1 MADKHLLTDM
11 QILEISLVDEPAN
24 PQAHVEIFK
33 RKETDMPNYSA
44 ENPVPMPILAG
55 AVVAALN
62 DLSAQ
67 IVEKAL
73 AAGFAADPSAA
84 ARAASLLQE
93 TVMDGDA
100 VTKALADAEAKVEE
114 LAKALADKD
123 GEIAKSAGRVT
134 ELEIVLKAKD
144 EEIAKAKKK
153 KKSEVDANE
162 NGEPDADEEEVMK
175 SLPEAIRKRL
185 EEAEASKV
193 ELQKMREKE
202 ELSTAIAKAKGMG
215 VAEPEKVGA
224 LLLRIAKGKTTTEDA
239 QLLEGILKGAAAI
252 GATAAI
258 FKSIGTAAVAEI
270 NEDPEAFLK
279 AKAEEISKAKGIPYA
294 AAYTEAMDQNPQA
307 YNAYLAKRR
316 VAN

>member
-100 VTKALADAEAKVEE
+100 VTKALADAEAKVEQ

-134 ELEIVLKAKD
+134 ELEAVLKSKD

-153 KKSEVDANE
+153 AEADANE
-162 NGEPDADEEEVMK
+162 NGEEDDEEKVMK
-175 SLPEAIRKRL
+175 SLPESIRKRL
-185 EEAEASKV
+185 EDAKAAET
-193 ELQKMREKE
+193 ELQKMREKA
-202 ELSTAIAKAKGMG
+202 ELDTAIAKAKGMG

-224 LLLRIAKGKTTTEDA
+224 MLLRVAKGKTTAEDA
-239 QLLEGILKGAAAI
+239 QLLEGILKGAAAV
-252 GATAAI
+252 GATAML
-258 FKSIGTAAVAEI
+258 FKSIGTAAVGEI
-270 NEDPEAFLK
+270 NDDPEAFLK
-279 AKAEEISKAKGIPYA
+279 AKAEEIQKAKGCSYA
-294 AAYTEAMDQNPQA
+294 AAYDQALIENPQA
-307 YNAYLAKRR
+307 YNNYIAKRR
-316 VAN
+316 AAN